1 MTQAANNPQ
10 KPAAEAIQAWLI
22 ANVAEA
28 LGIDPHEID
37 IHEPL
42 ESYGLSSRDAVSLT
56 GDLEDWLS
64 CRVSPTLVWE
74 YPTIEA
80 IAHYLS
86 GDASG
91 ETAQTRLGVA
101 QADAAPLR
109 PATTA
114 AELAEMSDEE
124 AEALLLQKLT
134 DLGQ

>member
-1 MTQAANNPQ
+1 MTQAANDPQ
-10 KPAAEAIQAWLI
+10 KPSVEGVQAWLT
-22 ANVAEA
+22 ANLAEA
-28 LGIDPHEID
+28 LGIDPREID

-64 CRVSPTLVWE
+64 RRVSPTLVWE

-86 GDASG
+86 GDALG
-91 ETAQTRLGVA
+91 DTAQAGPVA
-101 QADAAPLR
+101 QVNAAPLR
-109 PATTA
+109 LATTA

>member
-1 MTQAANNPQ
+1 MTQAANDPQ
-10 KPAAEAIQAWLI
+10 KPSAEGIQAWLT
-22 ANVAEA
+22 ANLAET

-64 CRVSPTLVWE
+64 RRVSPTLVWE

-80 IAHYLS
+80 IAHHLS
-86 GDASG
+86 GDALG
-91 ETAQTRLGVA
+91 DTAQARPVA

-124 AEALLLQKLT
+124 AEALLLQRLT